1 MPLICRMYRRVRAVM
16 GACCMAGVFETIACS
31 VSQRSVII
39 APNNVNYGGTIVARK
54 SNYRAVACASPA
66 PAGTGTPAR
75 GPDPRRQATSGG
87 QRAYPVPWY
96 PAAMVA
102 ISLSAPLVRASVVY
116 GELTQPTPT
125 TNVNAKRASNTN
137 YTSNSWTN
145 SISNTAATAPP

>member
-1 MPLICRMYRRVRAVM
+1 MRP
-16 GACCMAGVFETIACS
+16 
-31 VSQRSVII
+31 
-39 APNNVNYGGTIVARK
+39 PH
-54 SNYRAVACASPA
+54 
-66 PAGTGTPAR
+66 AGTGRPGQ
-75 GPDPRRQATSGG
+75 GPTRARQAGIPGG

-125 TNVNAKRASNTN
+125 TNVNAKRASN